1 MPRIRFC
8 LPIHSFCSFA
18 LLGSLLFGSASAA
31 DGTPKTFVQAK
42 KALVVLY
49 RAHPEQPSF
58 YCGCTIRYQGKKMTP
73 DWDSCGYQPRKQ
85 ATRASRIEWE
95 HIVPAWELGQ
105 QRQCWQQGGRKNCV
119 ATDEVFA
126 LMEGDMH
133 NLVPAI
139 GEVNGDRA
147 NFRYSD
153 WGAKPNQY
161 GECAM
166 VVDFAGKRVQPP
178 TRSRGAIA
186 RTYLYMAQ
194 QYKLRIA
201 EQQLRLF
208 TAWNRSYPVTPWEC
222 QRDALIARAQGNH
235 NPFVEE
241 QCH

>member
-1 MPRIRFC
+1 MPRIRFF
-8 LPIHSFCSFA
+8 LPLWSFCSLA
-18 LLGSLLFGSASAA
+18 LLGSLLLGSASAA
-31 DGTPKTFVQAK
+31 DGAPKTFVQAK
-42 KALVVLY
+42 KALVALY

-95 HIVPAWELGQ
+95 HIVPAWEFGH
-105 QRQCWQQGGRKNCV
+105 QRQ
-119 ATDEVFA
+119 
-126 LMEGDMH
+126 
-133 NLVPAI
+133 
-139 GEVNGDRA
+139 VNGDRA

-153 WGAKPNQY
+153 WGAKPDQY

-178 TRSRGAIA
+178 PRSRGAIA

-222 QRDALIARAQGNH
+222 QRDALIAQAQGNH